1 MAFQK
6 NDQNEEVDGVPVLR
20 LIMDLRP
27 VNQLFQSVS
36 GDMNTLPML
45 TQLLPLEL
53 HAEENL
59 LISSEDIK
67 QCFTL

>member
-1 MAFQK
+1 
-6 NDQNEEVDGVPVLR
+6 
-20 LIMDLRP
+20 MDLRP